1 MKKLI
6 LVLLLAVVTSGSAW
20 AQKGMMGVGGNLA
33 MTVGFDD
40 GGIGI
45 GGAVKFQ
52 YNISDYFRIE
62 PSVTYYAPLDEKNG
76 TFDLAALANIHIFI
90 LSPRSVRP
98 YVFAGVG
105 YLGYKKDKENYWAV
119 YNDTYDSQGNW
130 TGYTTKEYS
139 SIEHKTDNGFGI
151 DGGLGLDCRLSHSLS
166 LQVEA
171 GVLWGFADDDC
182 FGAKANIGLCYNF

>member
-6 LVLLLAVVTSGSAW
+6 LVLLLAVVTCGSAW
-20 AQKGMMGVGGNLA
+20 AQKGMMGIGGNVA
-33 MTVGFDD
+33 MNVGFDD

-62 PSVTYYAPLDEKNG
+62 PSVTYHAPLESNDG
-76 TFDLAALANIHIFI
+76 TFDLTALANMHIFM

-105 YLGYKKDKENYWAV
+105 YLGYSKESDFYIYDNYGY
-119 YNDTYDSQGNW
+119 YNYK
-130 TGYTTKEYS
+130 TTKD
-139 SIEHKTDNGFGI
+139 DNGFGI

-166 LQVEA
+166 LQVEI
-171 GVLWGFADDDC
+171 GVLKGFADVDC